1 MRAYTRSLERHGP
14 SPQGVFWNS
23 AKSQTSRFAALLAA
37 IRKQRSATGIASATP
52 PVIADIGCGYGALL
66 DYMLSHEAFAG
77 WRYLGFDINPAMI
90 RACHARFPDRRS
102 SFQVGGLPSKPVDH
116 ALFSGT
122 FNLCMIDDPERW
134 RDHIIEHLARCRPLC
149 RSGMVMNL
157 LCRRRMVIS
166 NNIFYA
172 DYAEM
177 LAHLGE
183 RFDSVE
189 TFDTP
194 GQRHDVTFL
203 IS

>member
-37 IRKQRSATGIASATP
+37 IRKHRAATGIASTTP

-66 DYMLSHEAFAG
+66 DYLLSHEAFAG
-77 WRYLGFDINPAMI
+77 WRYLGIDINPAMI